1 MRRHSSFDGSSKSEY
16 NLSMYQTLME
26 FFSTYIYV
34 LPDTFIPIFV
44 AIDVFGV
51 LPIFLSMTHTL
62 PAARRKR
69 IISESVTVAVLVCLL
84 FIGLGEAIFRMIGI
98 TSNDFKIAGG
108 LVLLIFAVLELIG
121 TDHSHRKVPNT
132 VGVVPIGVPLI
143 AGPAVLTTLLVL
155 VDHYGVIATILSL
168 ILNLVIVWLAF
179 KNGVHLV
186 RFLGEAG
193 IVAISKIIALLLAA
207 IAIMMIRLGIESIIK

>member
-1 MRRHSSFDGSSKSEY
+1 
-16 NLSMYQTLME
+16 MYATLRD
-26 FFSTYIYV
+26 FISVYFSI
-34 LPDTFIPIFV
+34 LPETFIPIFV

-62 PAARRKR
+62 TAVRQKR
-69 IISESVTVAVLVCLL
+69 VISESITVAVLVSLL
-84 FIGLGEAIFRMIGI
+84 FIGLGEGIFRMIGI

-121 TDHSHRKVPNT
+121 TDHSHRKVPHT

-155 VDHYGVIATILSL
+155 VDHYGVIPTLLSL
-168 ILNLVIVWLAF
+168 LLNFLIVWLVL
-179 KNGVHLV
+179 KNGVYLV
-186 RFLGEAG
+186 RLLGQAG

-207 IAIMMIRLGIESIIK
+207 IAIMMIRLGIESTIQ

>member
-1 MRRHSSFDGSSKSEY
+1 MHA
-16 NLSMYQTLME
+16 TLRD
-26 FFSTYIYV
+26 FFSVYFPI

-62 PAARRKR
+62 TAARRKR
-69 IISESVTVAVLVCLL
+69 IVSESITVAILVCLL
-84 FIGLGEAIFRMIGI
+84 FIGLGEGIFTIIGI

-121 TDHSHRKVPNT
+121 TDHSHRKVPHT

-143 AGPAVLTTLLVL
+143 AGPALLTTLLVL
-155 VDHYGVIATILSL
+155 VDHYGVLATILSL
-168 ILNLVIVWLAF
+168 LLNLLIVWLAF

-207 IAIMMIRLGIESIIK
+207 IAIMMIRLGIESIVM